1 VHHVDFLLRLRRR
14 DKPQA
19 GDEQRACACETDDPL
34 PRREAITG
42 TLPAIMRSYCL
53 AVALGA
59 CLAACADMDK
69 SLGSA
74 ERAIAVV
81 NNPTAKSVTSIA
93 KADDRSAA
101 ARELLK
107 KRGDTYAANPQAAIN
122 DIRQVERDYERLVG
136 FLTGNVNRTWGKKE
150 TKLPTRTHYVKYTQN
165 YMSRAVVDFD
175 ASRITV
181 ETLDD
186 KNPSASL
193 KSAIVTTLLTPNDP
207 RAVDLYSDQ
216 PVTLTSDREPY
227 LKGLVLD
234 QRGREIGSPADAEAF
249 ADHLLGRA
257 ANRAVTT
264 DASPKNALYVEIAM
278 VANLA
283 NKQAEKFRAMV
294 TKAAGQYKVSPSLV
308 FAIIRTESNF
318 NPFAVS
324 SAPAYGLMQLVPTS
338 GGREATR
345 RARGRDGVPTKDEL
359 FDADNNIELGTAYLS
374 VLLFNQLQAIGNP
387 VSREYC
393 VISAY
398 NTGPGNVLRTFNRSQ
413 GDAVNEIN
421 RLEPPA
427 VYEKLRSSLPYAE
440 TREYLHKVV
449 GFRRQFVTVGN

>member
-1 VHHVDFLLRLRRR
+1 MMGRYGFVL
-14 DKPQA
+14 
-19 GDEQRACACETDDPL
+19 
-34 PRREAITG
+34 
-42 TLPAIMRSYCL
+42 
-53 AVALGA
+53 ALGTIG
-59 CLAACADMDK
+59 LGGCAEMDK
-69 SLGSA
+69 SLSTA
-74 ERAIAVV
+74 ERAIAVATS
-81 NNPTAKSVTSIA
+81 PTARSVTSIA

-101 ARELLK
+101 AREVVK
-107 KRGDTYAANPQAAIN
+107 SRGDTYAANPQAAIN
-122 DIRQVERDYERLVG
+122 DIRQIGRDYQRLVG

-181 ETLDD
+181 ETLDAA
-186 KNPSASL
+186 NPRASL
-193 KSAIVTTLLTPNDP
+193 KNAIVTTLLTPNDP

-249 ADHLLGRA
+249 ADHLLDRA
-257 ANRAVTT
+257 LTREVAT
-264 DASPKNALYVEIAM
+264 DESRKSALYVEIAM

-283 NKQAEKFRAMV
+283 NKQAEKFRATV
-294 TKAAGQYKVSPSLV
+294 AKAAAQYKVSPSLV
-308 FAIIRTESNF
+308 FAVIRTESNF

-345 RARGRDGVPTKDEL
+345 RARGRDGIPTKDEL

-374 VLLFNQLQAIGNP
+374 VLSFNQLAAIGNP
-387 VSREYC
+387 ISREYC
-393 VISAY
+393 MISAY
-398 NTGPGNVLRTFNRSQ
+398 NTGPGNVLRTFNRNQ
-413 GDAVNEIN
+413 AEAINEIN

-440 TREYLHKVV
+440 TRDYLQKVV
-449 GFRRQFVTVGN
+449 GFRRQFVTAGN

>member
-1 VHHVDFLLRLRRR
+1 MGRYGFAL
-14 DKPQA
+14 
-19 GDEQRACACETDDPL
+19 
-34 PRREAITG
+34 
-42 TLPAIMRSYCL
+42 
-53 AVALGA
+53 ALGI
-59 CLAACADMDK
+59 CLGGCAEMDK

-74 ERAIAVV
+74 ERAISVV
-81 NNPTAKSVTSIA
+81 NSPTARSVTSIA
-93 KADDRSAA
+93 KADNRSAA
-101 ARELLK
+101 AHEVVK
-107 KRGDTYAANPQAAIN
+107 QRGDTYAANPQAAIN
-122 DIRQVERDYERLVG
+122 DIRQVERDYTRLVD
-136 FLTGNVNRTWGKKE
+136 FLSGNVNRTWGKKE
-150 TKLPTRTHYVKYTQN
+150 AKLPTRSHYVKYTQN

-186 KNPSASL
+186 KNPPASL

-207 RAVDLYSDQ
+207 RAVDLYSDKA
-216 PVTLTSDREPY
+216 VTLTSEREPY

-234 QRGREIGSPADAEAF
+234 HRRHEIGSPADAEAF
-249 ADHLLGRA
+249 ADYLLGKATTRE
-257 ANRAVTT
+257 VTSE
-264 DASPKNALYVEIAM
+264 AGVKKALFVEIAM

-283 NKQAEKFRAMV
+283 NKQAEKFRATV
-294 TKAAGQYKVSPSLV
+294 TKAAAQYKVSPSLV
-308 FAIIRTESNF
+308 FAVIRTESNF

-359 FDADNNIELGTAYLS
+359 FDADNNIDLGTAYLS
-374 VLLFNQLQAIGNP
+374 VLSFNQLQAIGNP
-387 VSREYC
+387 ISREYC

-398 NTGPGNVLRTFNRSQ
+398 NTGPGNVLRTFNKNQ
-413 GDAVNEIN
+413 AEAVNEIN

-440 TREYLHKVV
+440 TRDYLQKVV
-449 GFRRQFVTVGN
+449 GFRRQFVTAGN